1 MIYLVIVV
9 LIRFILFC
17 NLLNLFTDGKNPY
30 YSCLC
35 EFVYVLRA
43 YIQIVRCSLLRFY
56 FALMLK
62 SDEFKLFF
70 LHETLTYFLRLDCI
84 LYQYCSLFWSSS
96 EKSNRL
102 SLLISYVLKMY
113 NQTSFSKAFPR
124 LRCKAALETSKS
136 DFAFLSISISMTM

>member
-62 SDEFKLFF
+62 SDEFEFFFSIRNIDMLFATRLYSLSVFFVVLKLF
-70 LHETLTYFLRLDCI
+70 
-84 LYQYCSLFWSSS
+84 
-96 EKSNRL
+96 
-102 SLLISYVLKMY
+102 
-113 NQTSFSKAFPR
+113 
-124 LRCKAALETSKS
+124 
-136 DFAFLSISISMTM
+136 